1 MEKSELQKQL
11 DKFRDA
17 VIKQS
22 RKNLSQSRKNY
33 SRKLYNSIDG
43 TVKAYENS
51 FHMSFDME
59 QYGLYVDKG
68 VKGKNPAKVSK
79 NARIKGQQAPNSPYR
94 FGSGTHAG
102 TWPMFTASI
111 SQWAQRKNIRLRDEK
126 GKFKKGNY
134 ATIGQ
139 IIAKNIY
146 NRGLRPTMF
155 FTKAFEAAYRNLP
168 EDLIEKFGLDAEQL
182 FNEQIDLIANKDG

>member
-11 DKFRDA
+11 DKFRA
-17 VIKQS
+17 TVIKQS
-22 RKNLSQSRKNY
+22 RKNLTQLRRND

-43 TVKAYENS
+43 TVNAYENS
-51 FHMSFDME
+51 FHMSFEME
-59 QYGLYVDKG
+59 TYGLYVDKG
-68 VKGKNPAKVSK
+68 VKGKNPARVSP

-102 TWPMFTASI
+102 TWPMFVAGI
-111 SQWAQRKNIRLRDEK
+111 SKWAQRKNIRLRDEK

-146 NRGLRPTMF
+146 NRGLRPSLF
-155 FTKAFEAAYRNLP
+155 FTKAFEAAYQNLP

-182 FNEQIDLIANKDG
+182 FNEQIDIIAENNG